1 MVTFIRIHYQYPAM
15 IDTIIFDMDGVLVDS
30 EKHWAIEEA
39 KFLATRIL
47 APHDEYHK
55 NIVGMS
61 ISEIYDHLKSR
72 YNILMEKSEFLDAYD
87 KMAVDIYEKSSS
99 LLPNVMDFLVLL
111 KDEGYTLALA
121 SSSPRFWVSMAVER
135 FELEPFFKVTVSASE
150 IKCKG
155 KPAPDIYLY
164 TAEQLGKN
172 PSECMAIEDSRNG
185 VLSVKKAGMRC
196 VGLRNGFNEEQDLS
210 QVDLV
215 IRNFQE
221 LTLDVIEK
229 L

>member
-1 MVTFIRIHYQYPAM
+1 M
-15 IDTIIFDMDGVLVDS
+15 IDCVIFDMDGVLVDS
-30 EKHWAIEEA
+30 EKHWAMAEA
-39 KFLATRIL
+39 EFLAIRIP
-47 APHDEYHK
+47 APHDEYHRG
-55 NIVGMS
+55 IVGMS

-72 YNILMEKSEFLDAYD
+72 YNMEMEKMEFLDAYD
-87 KMAVDIYEKSSS
+87 DMAVDIYKKSSN

-111 KDEGYTLALA
+111 RNEGYTLALA

-164 TAEQLGKN
+164 TAEQLGKK
-172 PSECMAIEDSRNG
+172 PAECMAIEDSRNG
-185 VLSVKKAGMRC
+185 VISAKEAGMKC
-196 VGLRNGFNEEQDLS
+196 IGLRNGFNEEQDLS

-215 IRNFQE
+215 IHNFQE